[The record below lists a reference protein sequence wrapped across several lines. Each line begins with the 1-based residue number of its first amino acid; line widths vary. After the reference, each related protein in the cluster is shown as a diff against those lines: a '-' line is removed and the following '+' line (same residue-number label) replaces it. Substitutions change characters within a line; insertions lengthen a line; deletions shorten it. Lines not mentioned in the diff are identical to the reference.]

1 MFLNIV
7 LKLRCMGIIAS
18 FYEYCIYPIS
28 KDYTHFNINTFLCQ
42 ELTWFNID
50 LLWDATTDEDFLLL
64 CLLLLLLSS
73 PSSKTLFPVPGAFEP
88 WLAIDAWCGG
98 RKFWSLEHTTFRCSL
113 SLSCKALLEHMYQ
126 WKQSSSQIYLQINER
141 KHKIILSEPFISY
154 YRYLI
159 ALSLDI

>member
-1 MFLNIV
+1 MKYEVNTYQSILESV
-7 LKLRCMGIIAS
+7 W
-18 FYEYCIYPIS
+18 FYI
-28 KDYTHFNINTFLCQ
+28 FNINTFLCQ

-73 PSSKTLFPVPGAFEP
+73 PSSKTLFPGPGAFEP

-113 SLSCKALLEHMYQ
+113 SLSCKALYENMYR
-126 WKQSSSQIYLQINER
+126 WKQRWSQLYLR
-141 KHKIILSEPFISY
+141 IIVFDMVYFNCILRTLP
-154 YRYLI
+154 LN
-159 ALSLDI
+159 L